1 MEEFLRLYLDAIDEE
16 FSALP
21 ASVSARQSASAA
33 LEVEEHEVSQ
43 SDQTEV
49 GKVFMVCQLF
59 QISALNL
66 ALIKN
71 SRHE

>member
-1 MEEFLRLYLDAIDEE
+1 M
-16 FSALP
+16 LP
-21 ASVSARQSASAA
+21 ASVRGRQSASAA

-43 SDQTEV
+43 PCQTQV
-49 GKVFMVCQLF
+49 GKEVFTVRQLF